1 MTMSGMWFWLRPIL
15 WIHEWITRIGF
26 YLASLGLMAMC
37 GLYCMEVVLRY
48 FLSAPTTWSTDVI
61 TFTLL
66 FSTFAAIPYAV
77 KQAMH
82 VSVTIVID
90 MWQASAPYVGAFI
103 NIFGI
108 FLCGFVGYIAYGSAM
123 QQFTG
128 NIETSGSLMV
138 DKWFLTAFISYG
150 FINSALWHVR
160 LLLTG
165 ESPIQSEIAAAAA
178 GSGDNA

>member
-1 MTMSGMWFWLRPIL
+1 MKEMPAWLRPLL
-15 WIHEWITRIGF
+15 WIHDWITRIGF
-26 YLASLGLMAMC
+26 YAASLGLMAMC

-48 FLSAPTTWSTDVI
+48 FLNAPTTWSTDVI
-61 TFTLL
+61 TFILL

-82 VSVTIVID
+82 VSVTIIID
-90 MWQASAPYVGAFI
+90 MWPASAPYVGAFI

-108 FLCGFVGYIAYGSAM
+108 VLCGFVGYIAYGTSV
-123 QQFTG
+123 QQYVG

-150 FINSALWHVR
+150 FINSALWHIR

-165 ESPIQSEIAAAAA
+165 QSPIQSEIAAAAA
-178 GSGDNA
+178 SSGEN